1 MATANDA
8 LNELNGADKLELHKG
23 RPTAS
28 GGTEWTTRVRRA
40 VHAAAFELTLWMPR
54 RPLKTLRGKQGGVD
68 TALGHAID
76 SASYGAINT
85 ELLIALAKK
94 QGVDVAKVLAP
105 FGGE

>member
-8 LNELNGADKLELHKG
+8 LNELNGPDKLELHKG
-23 RPTAS
+23 RTKEN
-28 GGTEWTTRVRRA
+28 GGTEYTTRMRRA
-40 VHAAAFELTLWMPR
+40 VHAAAFELTLWLGR
-54 RPLKTLRGKQGGVD
+54 RPLKVLRAKQGGVD

-85 ELLIALAKK
+85 ELLIALCKK
-94 QGVDVAKVLAP
+94 QGVDVAAVLAP